1 MNRNPALLASSAVLL
16 LLGAALWWSLPGDP
30 VVQNW
35 QSDWE
40 LPILQGVSRIE
51 LQCSQGG
58 WTAELVEGDWR
69 LVQPMEADASDALMA
84 RIAET
89 FAQQRM
95 TDRHRPLDEPE
106 VAAALQNA
114 VTIRINSRTGNWAGK
129 AADVGVSAS
138 VPRPMTWFV
147 PEGDTLAHRTNIEL
161 LSRMPCEAHH
171 MRDRRMVAMNA
182 MEVTSLTIFDG
193 TTALEFTRSPDGWTS
208 DAELPPMDQASIQR
222 LVEGLATMSG
232 SGVVSA
238 EQAGDDVP
246 TEDGLWYELKSADR
260 TVRLLVGGLRRE
272 YREVP
277 VEGSGVPANA
287 PPMMEMDSFTFLRTS
302 ESEEIWHV
310 EDRLAELL
318 HTSVAE
324 LRVMEVLAVPA
335 VELMAFEVME
345 MNESGS
351 PETWVVRRDACEGD
365 ECVNAD
371 WLLDGARV
379 DMQPFGRTLA
389 VLGRIRA
396 SRWVTPLPAEV
407 EAAFAAPIR
416 TVLLSRSSG
425 EVNRLELV
433 TGVTTTANGEPVL
446 AEQCMLRVDGSD
458 VFTVGSR
465 ACEALLVPRGRLAS
479 AEDE

>member
-16 LLGAALWWSLPGDP
+16 LLGAALWWSLPGEP
-30 VVQNW
+30 VVRTW
-35 QSDWE
+35 ESDWE
-40 LPILQGVSRIE
+40 LPTLHGVSRIE
-51 LQCSQGG
+51 LQCAQGG

-69 LVQPMEADASDALMA
+69 LVQPVEADASDALMA

-89 FAQQRM
+89 FSQQRM

-114 VTIRINSRTGNWAGK
+114 VTIRIHSRTGIWAGQ
-129 AADVGVSAS
+129 AADVGVSAA
-138 VPRPMTWFV
+138 VPRRMTWFV

-161 LSRMPCEAHH
+161 LSRMPCEPHH
-171 MRDRRMVAMNA
+171 MRDRRMVGMNA
-182 MEVTSLTIFDG
+182 MELTSMTIFDG
-193 TTALEFTRSPDGWTS
+193 TSAVEFTRSADGWMS
-208 DAELPPMDQASIQR
+208 NAELPPMEQASIQR

-238 EQAGDDVP
+238 DQAGEDAP
-246 TEDGLWYELKSADR
+246 TEEGPWYELKSADR
-260 TVRLLVGGLRRE
+260 TVRLFVGGLRRE

-277 VEGSGVPANA
+277 VEGSGVPADA

-302 ESEEIWHV
+302 ESDEIWHV

-318 HTSVAE
+318 HTSVSE

-335 VELMAFEVME
+335 AELMAFEVTE

-365 ECVNAD
+365 ACVNAD
-371 WLLDGARV
+371 WLLDGAPV
-379 DMQPFGRTLA
+379 DMQAFGRTLA

-407 EAAFAAPIR
+407 EAAFAAPTR

-425 EVNRLELV
+425 DVNRVEMV
-433 TGVTTTANGEPVL
+433 MGVATRANGESVP
-446 AEQCMLRVDGSD
+446 AEQCLLRVDGSD

-465 ACEALLVPRGRLAS
+465 ACEALRVPRGQLAS
-479 AEDE
+479 AE